1 MTYIDFYFNVENKL
15 NKIYGIIEKEI
26 FRKRKI
32 FVAVNDLSSAEALS
46 NFLYTYA
53 ASSFLPHTIGS
64 NEKSIPIHIDWEH
77 KATSDDFIINLKPD
91 VSPLFSRYLRLIEIV
106 SNEEE
111 DKKMA
116 RERLKFY
123 RDRGYEIQLIDATK
137 EM

>member
-1 MTYIDFYFNVENKL
+1 VL
-15 NKIYGIIEKEI
+15 
-26 FRKRKI
+26 FR
-32 FVAVNDLSSAEALS
+32 S
-46 NFLYTYA
+46 
-53 ASSFLPHTIGS
+53 
-64 NEKSIPIHIDWEH
+64 
-77 KATSDDFIINLKPD
+77 KPD

>member
-1 MTYIDFYFNVENKL
+1 MTYIVFYFNVENKL

-46 NFLYTYA
+46 NFLYTYS

-64 NEKSIPIHIDWEH
+64 YEKIIPIHIDWEH

>member
-26 FRKRKI
+26 FRKRKM

-46 NFLYTYA
+46 NFLYTHSV
-53 ASSFLPHTIGS
+53 SSFLPHTIGS
-64 NEKSIPIHIDWEH
+64 YEKSIPIHIDWEH
-77 KATSDDFIINLKPD
+77 RLTSDDFIINLKPD

-106 SNEEE
+106 SHEEE

-123 RDRGYEIQLIDATK
+123 RDRGYEIQLIDASK

>member
-53 ASSFLPHTIGS
+53 ASSFLPHTIS
-64 NEKSIPIHIDWEH
+64 SYEKSIPIHIDWEH
-77 KATSDDFIINLKPD
+77 KATSDDFIINLKLD